1 MVDGN
6 PNPNPRKRGIGYMT
20 AQELSWKLKSK
31 ADFIQYLDKHR
42 KSILVAKLIPF

>member
-1 MVDGN
+1 MVDAN

-31 ADFIQYLDKHR
+31 ADFINYLSKHR
-42 KSILVAKLIPF
+42 KCQLLSFLTAL